1 MWCLQVAQFVQ
12 RTVQNQIFL
21 LEKNP
26 LHIFKSLC
34 VCETCI
40 SLTTWLKVYKLCT
53 PAKSQMFILLNTGN
67 LIKILLSPGLL
78 SE

>member
-34 VCETCI
+34 VCVWAMYITNDMIKGIQAMYSCQV
-40 SLTTWLKVYKLCT
+40 SNVY
-53 PAKSQMFILLNTGN
+53 S
-67 LIKILLSPGLL
+67 IKYS
-78 SE
+78 